1 MWIFTL
7 DGFYSVVTAEEFGCE
22 LQVRARS
29 VDDPDRL
36 RAESFPEVGVNVP
49 KPGRHCPWRVV
60 TSRGD
65 LAECLGQ
72 LARAIDYGN
81 FKDAG
86 DRGLGDGRAGV
97 NLDVWRHCLQIQRE
111 AGGALAR

>member
-49 KPGRHCPWRVV
+49 KPGRHYPDGYSPAVGIWPSGAAGWPGQSTMG
-60 TSRGD
+60 TSRM
-65 LAECLGQ
+65 
-72 LARAIDYGN
+72 
-81 FKDAG
+81 
-86 DRGLGDGRAGV
+86 RGTVAWGMGGLVSTWMSGGTACRYSGRPGV
-97 NLDVWRHCLQIQRE
+97 P
-111 AGGALAR
+111 